1 MKTKLS
7 QTAQSEL
14 TAKLLK
20 WHGEAEE
27 GNTPMFKR
35 MSKCERYKVG
45 RQWSNEDL
53 EWSNTHRKHAVTIN
67 RIMPAILQVAGHEVQ
82 NPRDVNVKATKSSTK
97 ARARILMGLI
107 KNMLDASQAN
117 RKKSVAFDD
126 GLTTGL
132 GYVVAERSYERD
144 PKGDW
149 ILRHQDPFQVL
160 MDPNRTTY
168 DPNELKGGARF
179 IITLDWEPKDFID
192 AQYPKVKEQLGSSAY
207 TGEAQGGMWGRFTG
221 LLSYMFGGQED
232 AASNRNSY
240 RDEQNSGGEE
250 ASRRGDDSYSV
261 QTYWWKTWEKGCY
274 VQRTDEPDWYTTL
287 HRPADIKY
295 AKELEKLQTS
305 EDAKVRVIETTDANA
320 PVMVPVL
327 HWARMIGGTLV
338 DYERD
343 PLHGISKYPVFPFS
357 PYFYHG
363 YIFGLVDN
371 LMGPQDVVNSSWS
384 RFLNVLKQVGNPAWI
399 VGKTT
404 DPMLRW
410 LKLHGSE
417 DGAVL
422 DKSQFGGSI
431 ERARTEF
438 ANTQLAD
445 ISDRSTEHMAQI
457 ANVSYEN
464 QDYDAKNISGRA
476 LALTAQSRMTGSAIL
491 FANYDWT
498 MELMGEFLI
507 EAAIHSKTIN
517 RAEIESLIEEDELI
531 DAALLDKSRA
541 LIMTEAYG
549 EIIPEP
555 EAPDP
560 VMVERLEPEDA
571 ARWWMGFKEE
581 QRLYVA
587 IMAEI
592 DAMAEPMA
600 KAMLLD
606 EFDNLP
612 KGRYGVKV
620 GLSQSASTH
629 RAQNFMELMELH
641 KTLLESQ
648 QPGVPRDVLVKAADV
663 THQEEIIAA
672 TS

>member
-7 QTAQSEL
+7 QTAESEL

-53 EWSNTHRKHAVTIN
+53 DWSNTHRKHAVTIN
-67 RIMPAILQVAGHEVQ
+67 RVMPAVLQVAGHEVQ
-82 NPRDVNVKATKSSTK
+82 NPRDINVKATKSSTK

-107 KNMLDASQAN
+107 KNMLDASQAG
-117 RKKSVAFDD
+117 RKKSAAFDD
-126 GLTTGL
+126 GLTTGR
-132 GYVVAERSYERD
+132 GYVVAERSYDRD

-149 ILRHQDPFQVL
+149 VLRHQDPFQVL
-160 MDPNRTTY
+160 IDSNRTTY
-168 DPNELKGGARF
+168 DLNELKGGARF
-179 IITLDWEPKDFID
+179 IIMEDWEPKDYIE
-192 AQYPKVKEQLGSSAY
+192 ALYPKAKDLLGSEGYNSEGQA
-207 TGEAQGGMWGRFTG
+207 GMWGRFTG
-221 LLSYMFGGQED
+221 LLSYMFGGKED

-240 RDEQNSGGEE
+240 RDEADNGGQE
-250 ASRRGDDSYSV
+250 SVRRGNDSYAV
-261 QTYWWKTWEKGCY
+261 QTYWWKTWEKGAY
-274 VQRTDEPDWYTTL
+274 VQRLDEPDWYTTL
-287 HRPADIKY
+287 HKSADIKY
-295 AKELEKLQTS
+295 AKEKLQAS
-305 EDAKVRVIETTDANA
+305 EDAKVRVIETTDASA

-327 HWARMIGGTLV
+327 HWAKMVGGTLV
-338 DYERD
+338 DYELD

-363 YIFGLVDN
+363 YEFGLVDN

-384 RFLNVLKQVGNPAWI
+384 RFLNVLKQVANPAWK
-399 VGKTT
+399 VRKAT
-404 DPMLRW
+404 DQMLRW
-410 LKLHGSE
+410 LNLHGNE
-417 DGAVL
+417 DGVVL
-422 DKSQFGGSI
+422 DESQFGGKV
-431 ERARTEF
+431 ERVETEF

-457 ANVSYEN
+457 ANVSLEN

-507 EAAIHSKTIN
+507 EATIHSQTIN
-517 RAEIESLIEEDELI
+517 RAEIESLIEEEELI
-531 DAALLDKSRA
+531 DATLLDKSRA
-541 LIMTEAYG
+541 MIMTEAYG
-549 EIIPEP
+549 QIIPEP

-560 VMVERLEPEDA
+560 VMVEGLDPQTA

-581 QRLYVA
+581 QRLYAA
-587 IMAEI
+587 IMAEV
-592 DAMAEPMA
+592 DSMAEPMA

-620 GLSQSASTH
+620 NLSESASTH

-672 TS
+672 SA